1 MEYGELHPEDEGVFE
16 STPETPPLGMDYI
29 NNVLD
34 YEPNADLIPSG
45 ELSLF
50 TRPLLGADSLAYRLF
65 DEYKDGITR
74 SSRGEFHV
82 IDINIVPRPESSDE
96 TNLIEDVYTDNYIVS
111 DAYSRFRMRLVAVLE
126 AYVSPRGEDA
136 ARYRIIHIG
145 VRDKIEKGTGLE
157 LFLNQDDSIDSAF
170 AVDGKYCDR
179 RQATPGQQ
187 LIVAAMINELLNP
200 MPADEKEFDPD
211 GDVDPDLQ

>member
-1 MEYGELHPEDEGVFE
+1 MHPEDEGVFE
-16 STPETPPLGMDYI
+16 STPETPPLVRDFI
-29 NNVLD
+29 NTGLD

-96 TNLIEDVYTDNYIVS
+96 TNLIEDVYADNYIVS

-136 ARYRIIHIG
+136 ARYRIVHIG

-179 RQATPGQQ
+179 RPATPGQQ

>member
-1 MEYGELHPEDEGVFE
+1 
-16 STPETPPLGMDYI
+16 
-29 NNVLD
+29 
-34 YEPNADLIPSG
+34 
-45 ELSLF
+45 
-50 TRPLLGADSLAYRLF
+50 
-65 DEYKDGITR
+65 
-74 SSRGEFHV
+74 
-82 IDINIVPRPESSDE
+82 
-96 TNLIEDVYTDNYIVS
+96 
-111 DAYSRFRMRLVAVLE
+111 MRLVAVLE

-179 RQATPGQQ
+179 RPATPGQQ

-200 MPADEKEFDPD
+200 MPAEEKEFDPD